1 MFSIYILR
9 NKINN
14 KVYIGQTIRSLQ
26 RRLVTHRATAKAK
39 VQTKIS
45 RAIRKYGKE
54 NFFIELLDS
63 CETQKD
69 ADELESR
76 YIKMHNSISNGYN
89 ISPGGQA
96 IRIVTEETRK
106 KLGNGMRGKNHSLE
120 TIGLMSEAH
129 SGENNFF
136 YGKTHTEEVKNFLSK
151 CRRGENTPTA
161 KLSEKDIIVIREL
174 LVNGVKQKDI
184 AIMFGV
190 HNSQISRIKN
200 NKTWSFI

>member
-54 NFFIELLDS
+54 NFFIEILVT

-69 ADELESR
+69 ADELESH
-76 YIKMHNSISNGYN
+76 YIKLHNSISNGYN

-106 KLGNGMRGKNHSLE
+106 KLGNGMRGKKHSSE
-120 TIGLMSEAH
+120 TIDLMSEAH

-136 YGKTHTEEVKNFLSK
+136 YGKTHTEEVKSFLSE

-174 LVNGVKQKDI
+174 LANGAKQKDI
-184 AIMFGV
+184 AIMFSV